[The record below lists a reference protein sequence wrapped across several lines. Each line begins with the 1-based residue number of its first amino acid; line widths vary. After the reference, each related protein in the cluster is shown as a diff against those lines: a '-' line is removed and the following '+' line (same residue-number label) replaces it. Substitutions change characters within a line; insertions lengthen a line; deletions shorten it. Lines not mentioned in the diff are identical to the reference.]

1 MVKGLTTLVY
11 YINSE
16 VHDHCNCSLKSS
28 NDNHAEN
35 IYITCSSPGLVVW
48 VALHFV
54 LVNICVLVNSD
65 GSLDDFIIFDLT
77 IVCNN
82 GTRLKNVNVSLFL
95 SNNDEYQNQI
105 QNNQEQ
111 QQDNQ
116 DEWHHQLQSKRI
128 VSHKIRKI
136 FLCLFH
142 SFWLK
147 VFFINSF
154 GSNHYADKKPKY
166 LHIIVRLH
174 SALFFPVN
182 FILVL
187 GSTFCPVVFTVYVL
201 FTKYINVVIGNLF
214 YKFSAVKVIR
224 MH

>member
-95 SNNDEYQNQI
+95 SNNDEY
-105 QNNQEQ
+105 
-111 QQDNQ
+111 
-116 DEWHHQLQSKRI
+116 
-128 VSHKIRKI
+128 
-136 FLCLFH
+136 
-142 SFWLK
+142 
-147 VFFINSF
+147 
-154 GSNHYADKKPKY
+154 
-166 LHIIVRLH
+166 
-174 SALFFPVN
+174 
-182 FILVL
+182 
-187 GSTFCPVVFTVYVL
+187 
-201 FTKYINVVIGNLF
+201 
-214 YKFSAVKVIR
+214 
-224 MH
+224 